1 MNDYHDISFIAK
13 RITLG
18 IFLALLLPVL
28 VQDGMFLDGVTYA
41 TISKNMANGIGSFW
55 SPHYTQILYPEF
67 YEHPPLVFGIQS
79 ILFRI
84 LGNGIY
90 TERIYTLLT
99 AILTTWGI
107 IQCWKLFSKQRKQQN
122 YAWLPVLLWISIP
135 IVFWSYSNNML
146 ENTMGVFTIFS
157 VFFLLKS
164 MINQQLKWLLLG
176 SVFILGAFLSKG
188 LVGLFPLAIP
198 AIYYVVF
205 RDIKIGKSILY
216 SFFTLLIPSALFYFI
231 TLLYPESLDNITTYF
246 NQQLL
251 PSLNKER
258 EVTASNRFSIMLI
271 LLIEMIFPI
280 FLVLFFVVKN
290 IIIKNTAKLKLNKP
304 ALLFLLI
311 GLSASIPLMVS
322 LKQRGFYL
330 IPSIPFYIL
339 SCSYLI
345 YPYIEN
351 VLEKLSNPIKFSLKI
366 ISYLILIFALSIST
380 YKIGHYSRDE
390 SPLKDIHTITK
401 KIDSSQGTIL
411 GTRGKGCPDWMTTA
425 YLNRVGGMSV
435 ECGKL
440 HEYFITK
447 TGERPTYLNE
457 KYVEMDWDLEIYR
470 VFKKD

>member
-1 MNDYHDISFIAK
+1 MNDSHDISIIAK

-18 IFLALLLPVL
+18 VFLALLLPVL
-28 VQDGMFLDGVTYA
+28 VQHGMFLDGVTYA
-41 TISKNMANGIGSFW
+41 AISKNMTNGIGRFW
-55 SPHYTQILYPEF
+55 SPHYTQALYPEF

-79 ILFRI
+79 IFFRI
-84 LGNGIY
+84 FGNGIY
-90 TERIYTLLT
+90 AERIYTLLT
-99 AILTTWGI
+99 AILTAWGI
-107 IQCWKLFSKQRKQQN
+107 MQCWKLFSKEKEQQN

-157 VFFLLKS
+157 VFFLLKF
-164 MINQQLKWLLLG
+164 MINQRLKWLLLG

-198 AIYYVVF
+198 VIYYVVF
-205 RDIKIGKSILY
+205 KDVKIVKTILY
-216 SFFTLLIPSALFYFI
+216 SLITLLIPSVLFYFI
-231 TLLYPESLDNITTYF
+231 VLIYPEALENITTYF

-258 EVTASNRFSIMLI
+258 EVTASNRFSIMLT
-271 LLIEMIFPI
+271 LLIEMILPI
-280 FLVLFFVVKN
+280 LLLFFF
-290 IIIKNTAKLKLNKP
+290 IIKKKRKENAVKLKLNKP
-304 ALLFLLI
+304 AVLFLLI

-339 SCSYLI
+339 SCSYFI
-345 YPYIEN
+345 YPCIEN
-351 VLEKLSNPIKFSLKI
+351 VLEKLSNQIKFILKI
-366 ISYLILIFALSIST
+366 ASYLILIFALSFSI

-390 SPLKDIHTITK
+390 APLKDIHTITK

-411 GTRGKGCPDWMTTA
+411 GTRGKDCPDWMTTA
-425 YLNRVGGMSV
+425 YMNRVGGMSL

-447 TGERPTYLNE
+447 TGERPLYLNE
-457 KYVEMDWDLEIYR
+457 KYVEMDWNLEVYR
-470 VFKKD
+470 VFKKK